1 MTLENAP
8 TYHQQTIYVFV
19 YTASDSNH
27 YAKLW
32 DPDVNLVE
40 EMRSIYAILE
50 PSKSSGRRNKTV
62 NLLFAD
68 LVCSRL
74 C

>member
-8 TYHQQTIYVFV
+8 TYHQQIIYVFV

-27 YAKLW
+27 YAKLQA
-32 DPDVNLVE
+32 PDVNLVE
-40 EMRSIYAILE
+40 EMRHIYTVLE
-50 PSKSSGRRNKTV
+50 HSKSSGRRNKTV